1 MEYLKR
7 TKGTQKFN
15 MHFPKQ
21 KIGIQ
26 RTRLVTLPSD
36 HSLILKTS
44 LEKTEYLKRTK
55 GTQKFNMHFPKQKIG
70 IQRTDLVTLQL
81 TTHPYF
87 CLTFVINLFKSC
99 MDSHFPSN
107 YEKNR
112 GGNKSSP
119 SSQQR
124 TIFRNQVKCEQNIY
138 H

>member
-44 LEKTEYLKRTK
+44 LENLGKKMEYLKK
-55 GTQKFNMHFPKQKIG
+55 DKMHSK
-70 IQRTDLVTLQL
+70 V
-81 TTHPYF
+81 
-87 CLTFVINLFKSC
+87 
-99 MDSHFPSN
+99 
-107 YEKNR
+107 
-112 GGNKSSP
+112 
-119 SSQQR
+119 
-124 TIFRNQVKCEQNIY
+124 
-138 H
+138 